1 MSLSMETYFKNAVP
15 EIRITFPYETVPSYF
30 GMKLSPSFT
39 GPLLMGSKKTRKC
52 TYFLLGDNES
62 IVRKTSSF

>member
-39 GPLLMGSKKTRKC
+39 GPLLMGGKKKTQMYIFFNK
-52 TYFLLGDNES
+52 
-62 IVRKTSSF
+62 